1 MEALA
6 GGLVF
11 ISLLPM
17 TLIGLAFA
25 YLALRIRDAK
35 ADPPDPELGI
45 KSAYYFFVTVGVLL
59 ALTGLTVSV
68 GDLIADAF
76 EKPAAKQQQFNNQGG
91 GFGQPKGGPFVQ
103 PAPMQMNPGNDPF
116 DSVSQRLAWPLIISG
131 SLFGVLGVLL
141 LKIGTNDARFP
152 AARRTFAGLR
162 LAVCGM
168 NAMAAVTML
177 ILLLFQKDQPNGR
190 IQLVGD
196 TKTLAYTIGAIAVW
210 LPAAVIHVFMMGQY
224 GKLPYYVPPKAKKK
238 VTYIEDEEDEEDE
251 RDRKPPVR
259 DRKKPP
265 RRAEDEQG

>member
-6 GGLVF
+6 GGIVF

-17 TLIGLAFA
+17 ALIGLAFA

-59 ALTGLTVSV
+59 ALTGLTISV
-68 GDLIADAF
+68 ADFLADAF
-76 EKPAAKQQQFNNQGG
+76 EGPAAKQQKFNPPGG
-91 GFGQPKGGPFVQ
+91 PFGQPGMGQ
-103 PAPMQMNPGNDPF
+103 GNDPL
-116 DSVSQRLAWPLIISG
+116 DTVSQRLAWPLIISG

-141 LKIGTNDARFP
+141 VKIGTNDARFP

-168 NAMAAVTML
+168 NAMAAVTLL
-177 ILLLFQKDQPNGR
+177 ILLLFQKDQPNRGGAM
-190 IQLVGD
+190 QLMTE
-196 TKTLAYTIGAIAVW
+196 TKPLAYAIGAIAVW
-210 LPAAVIHVFMMGQY
+210 LPATAIHIFLMGQY

-238 VTYIEDEEDEEDE
+238 VTYIEDDEDEEDE

-265 RRAEDEQG
+265 RRAEDEEG